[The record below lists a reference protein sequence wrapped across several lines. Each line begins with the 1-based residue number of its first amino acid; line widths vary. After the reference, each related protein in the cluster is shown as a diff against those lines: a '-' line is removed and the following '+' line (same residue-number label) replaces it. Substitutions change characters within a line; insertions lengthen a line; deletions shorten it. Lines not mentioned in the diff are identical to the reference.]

1 MTPNCDG
8 VGDSRHSPRLRKRLQ
23 GSKPRR
29 CGLRERRT
37 PSSDEESGRGLTL
50 VTLLADAWGA
60 EERKAGVGKAVW
72 FELGLT
78 H

>member
-1 MTPNCDG
+1 M
-8 VGDSRHSPRLRKRLQ
+8 RAPRAAHAVL
-23 GSKPRR
+23 
-29 CGLRERRT
+29 
-37 PSSDEESGRGLTL
+37 GRGIGPGLTL